1 MKKSWKPG
9 TMIYPIPAVMVS
21 CGAEPEEHNII
32 TVAWTGTICSEPAM
46 CYVSIRPER
55 HSYDIIKRTGEFVIN
70 LTTEALAEA
79 TDWCGVRSGRDFDK
93 FSHCGLTPEKCA
105 VVAAP
110 AIAEAPVS
118 IECRVKQII
127 PLGSHDMFIGEV
139 VNVLVDESLLDPQSG
154 KLDLQRSRLLCYAHG
169 EYFGLGERLGTF
181 GWTVK
186 GSTRKKEMRRTTAK
200 STKK

>member
-1 MKKSWKPG
+1 
-9 TMIYPIPAVMVS
+9 
-21 CGAEPEEHNII
+21 
-32 TVAWTGTICSEPAM
+32 
-46 CYVSIRPER
+46 
-55 HSYDIIKRTGEFVIN
+55 VI
-70 LTTEALAEA
+70 E
-79 TDWCGVRSGRDFDK
+79 
-93 FSHCGLTPEKCA
+93 
-105 VVAAP
+105 
-110 AIAEAPVS
+110 
-118 IECRVKQII
+118 
-127 PLGSHDMFIGEV
+127 LGSHVMFIGEV